1 MSSNDDTRP
10 DEMTDT
16 ELDQLLAAANRELLS
31 HIEATA
37 DPHRPLI
44 AIMTRGTQETY
55 PSMTATPA
63 VRRDP
68 GLHPAAV
75 MITMRV
81 RVRDL
86 VILLNGGHDL
96 SLNGVP
102 DDTRIRARALARVLV
117 RDLKRAYP
125 DDREPASALARAL
138 AQELVRDLDSD
149 PDPDPDPDPDSAV
162 SALALQVA
170 RALART
176 YSDNLESVFSSAR
189 EVARALAHILDAQ
202 QVDASDAG
210 RRWRPGRLVRC
221 PPRNRDVPG
230 LASLLPAARR
240 APRPAR
246 PGRRR
251 PRSGAPGKATARP
264 PRPGCGSR
272 SPRRGPI
279 PAPTSVPVRPAPAA
293 TRPGRP
299 ASGPAAPA
307 GPPRPAR

>member
-44 AIMTRGTQETY
+44 TIMTRGTQETY

-86 VILLNGGHDL
+86 VILLDGGHDL

-102 DDTRIRARALARVLV
+102 DDTRILARARALARVLV

-138 AQELVRDLDSD
+138 AHELVRDLDS
-149 PDPDPDPDPDSAV
+149 DPDPDPDSAV
-162 SALALQVA
+162 SALALQLA

-176 YSDNLESVFSSAR
+176 YSDNLDSVFSSAR

-202 QVDASDAG
+202 QVDASDADLSTLEIKHLDALD
-210 RRWRPGRLVRC
+210 RVIWTRQTSWPALIADQVEPYSEQIRPGVYQIQFG
-221 PPRNRDVPG
+221 NA
-230 LASLLPAARR
+230 LA
-240 APRPAR
+240 
-246 PGRRR
+246 
-251 PRSGAPGKATARP
+251 
-264 PRPGCGSR
+264 
-272 SPRRGPI
+272 
-279 PAPTSVPVRPAPAA
+279 PV
-293 TRPGRP
+293 
-299 ASGPAAPA
+299 
-307 GPPRPAR
+307 